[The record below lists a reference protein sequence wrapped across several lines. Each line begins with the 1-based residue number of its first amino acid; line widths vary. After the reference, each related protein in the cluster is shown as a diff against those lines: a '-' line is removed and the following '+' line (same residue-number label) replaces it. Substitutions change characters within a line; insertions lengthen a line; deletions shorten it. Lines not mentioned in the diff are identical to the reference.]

1 MEPIQVEFTFTPDS
15 FGKAQVY
22 IMFRYLKT
30 GWIKWVI
37 LLGVAVWLG
46 STFYF
51 GGLSFFEIGK
61 TLIWVPLF
69 LALWWVIFRWLSR
82 RNFSKYPMLQHPI
95 RYTFQEENVT
105 LSTHSSESVLLW
117 DTFQKAEETRD
128 FFLLYQNAFMAS
140 PLLKTGFQNEPEME
154 RFRQLLHSKHL
165 LKNGDVLLLGNNVGY
180 PPR

>member
-1 MEPIQVEFTFTPDS
+1 MQPIQVEFTFTPES

-30 GWIKWVI
+30 GWIKWVL

-51 GGLSFFEIGK
+51 GGMSFLEIGK

-69 LALWWVIFRWLSR
+69 LGFWWVIFKWLSR
-82 RNFSKYPMLQHPI
+82 RNFSKFPMLQHPI
-95 RYTFQEENVT
+95 HYTFSVEKVDLITQ
-105 LSTHSSESVLLW
+105 SYESVLQW
-117 DTFQKAEETRD
+117 ETFQKAEEARD

-140 PLLKTGFQNEPEME
+140 PLLKSGFESEIEQN
-154 RFRQLLHSKHL
+154 RFRELLHSKNL
-165 LKNGDVLLLGNNVGY
+165 LK
-180 PPR
+180 P